1 MKQYNM
7 TIQEK
12 TLANG
17 LHMILVH
24 KPGYYRSLCTLATD
38 AGGFDL
44 VQSYE
49 GEQLHYRTGCAH
61 YLEHQMFRY
70 HGLDVTEEFAK
81 NSASTNAFTSFNKTA
96 YYFQTTSDI
105 QASLELLLNFVEELD
120 IDAESVEKERGII
133 LSEYDM
139 YDQQPEQRLF
149 KETWRSLYKNHP
161 LRIDVLG
168 NREDIQEMSVE
179 DLQKF
184 YKYNYDPSRLTLIVV
199 TGKDID
205 EIESWVTAHQA
216 EVPSR
221 IDGEVKRIIPL
232 EDALVNRSH
241 TELEMDISMP
251 YVCVAYK
258 FEAEKDI
265 QLALK
270 KDFAIQMA
278 LDALMSPLNPKYQSW
293 LDQKII
299 TQLAGAEC
307 DITTD
312 HAYLLFYA
320 QTPKVEAFI
329 ELVNELVKDLGQS
342 LTQEN
347 YQALKART
355 IASNIRGL
363 DAFENLA
370 IELLEAKII
379 GYDYWQHLNLVNE
392 VSKSEIEELLQT
404 LDFTNQT
411 ITTILPKASKS

>member
-1 MKQYNM
+1 
-7 TIQEK
+7 
-12 TLANG
+12 
-17 LHMILVH
+17 
-24 KPGYYRSLCTLATD
+24 
-38 AGGFDL
+38 
-44 VQSYE
+44 
-49 GEQLHYRTGCAH
+49 
-61 YLEHQMFRY
+61 
-70 HGLDVTEEFAK
+70 
-81 NSASTNAFTSFNKTA
+81 
-96 YYFQTTSDI
+96 
-105 QASLELLLNFVEELD
+105 
-120 IDAESVEKERGII
+120 
-133 LSEYDM
+133 
-139 YDQQPEQRLF
+139 
-149 KETWRSLYKNHP
+149 
-161 LRIDVLG
+161 
-168 NREDIQEMSVE
+168 
-179 DLQKF
+179 
-184 YKYNYDPSRLTLIVV
+184 
-199 TGKDID
+199 
-205 EIESWVTAHQA
+205 
-216 EVPSR
+216 
-221 IDGEVKRIIPL
+221 
-232 EDALVNRSH
+232 
-241 TELEMDISMP
+241 
-251 YVCVAYK
+251 
-258 FEAEKDI
+258 
-265 QLALK
+265 
-270 KDFAIQMA
+270 MA